1 MPTFFDRDKIRERL
15 RVLREHRWSSYRA
28 YGNYAAVPEWL
39 VTGELLTRAGGRER
53 YRRFVQSYVARGIDP
68 DELTTFSERVA
79 IGSHEFLEQA
89 RKWVK
94 SVSAEQ
100 PERFFVAGRIPFD
113 RIVAVVEQIKG
124 EAFADFRNRH
134 GDWGL
139 GMVLYLA
146 RWRSGLTLS
155 RLGALAGG
163 MAYKAVFAQVK
174 YTERRLDKDATLR
187 TIYQQCQKQL

>member
-39 VTGELLTRAGGRER
+39 VTGELLTRAGGR
-53 YRRFVQSYVARGIDP
+53 
-68 DELTTFSERVA
+68 A
-79 IGSHEFLEQA
+79 I
-89 RKWVK
+89 
-94 SVSAEQ
+94 
-100 PERFFVAGRIPFD
+100 
-113 RIVAVVEQIKG
+113 
-124 EAFADFRNRH
+124 
-134 GDWGL
+134 
-139 GMVLYLA
+139 A

-155 RLGALAGG
+155 RLGELAGG

-174 YTERRLDKDATLR
+174 YTERRLDKNATLR